1 MIQWFYV
8 IVLGN
13 KVAGHDWFWGS
24 GFWWSYF
31 YLILGLMLNQVKRV
45 FMKQVLLL
53 EMTLNKESLNWAA
66 SSSLSILYFR
76 EMSWGLNNSIL
87 NYKTFSLNM
96 INYSVNFVV
105 LKKFL
110 TYTWGSYNRNSNWL
124 KMNNIKTRPSITRIW
139 TARNLIMSVSRLYK
153 HTRDVGT

>member
-110 TYTWGSYNRNSNWL
+110 TYTWGTYNGNSNWL

>member
-1 MIQWFYV
+1 MYWATDDVFV
-8 IVLGN
+8 
-13 KVAGHDWFWGS
+13 VAARDTIFHQLWNHNISNWFWGS
-24 GFWWSYF
+24 RFWWSYF
-31 YLILGLMLNQVKRV
+31 YMILGLMLNQVKRV

-110 TYTWGSYNRNSNWL
+110 TYTWGSYNGNSNWL
-124 KMNNIKTRPSITRIW
+124 KMNNIKR
-139 TARNLIMSVSRLYK
+139 SRHVLLSLESGQ
-153 HTRDVGT
+153 RGI